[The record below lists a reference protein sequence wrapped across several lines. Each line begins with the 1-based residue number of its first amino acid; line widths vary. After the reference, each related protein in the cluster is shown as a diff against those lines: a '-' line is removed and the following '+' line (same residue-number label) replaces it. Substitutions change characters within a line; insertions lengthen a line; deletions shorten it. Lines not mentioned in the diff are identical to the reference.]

1 MAIEK
6 ELDRSKELL
15 FRKPNHFKWEG
26 LGPKKTKCCIDHI
39 NKNPYRCDD
48 CCDTYNK
55 DDLYKIESEWFCQN
69 CLCSG

>member
-6 ELDRSKELL
+6 ESTKSKERLL
-15 FRKPNHFKWEG
+15 RKPNPFKWEG
-26 LGPKKTKCCIDHI
+26 WGSNMTKHYQDHI

-55 DDLYKIESEWFCQN
+55 DDLYEIESEWFCQN
-69 CLCSG
+69 CLCPG

>member
-1 MAIEK
+1 MATGPESDK
-6 ELDRSKELL
+6 SKELL
-15 FRKPNHFKWEG
+15 LKKPNPFEWKNYQ
-26 LGPKKTKCCIDHI
+26 KKHWKRMAEDI

-55 DDLYKIESEWFCQN
+55 DDLYKVESEWFCKN

>member
-15 FRKPNHFKWEG
+15 FRKPNPFEWSSY
-26 LGPKKTKCCIDHI
+26 KKHLHKGMAKRIM
-39 NKNPYRCDD
+39 KNPYSCDE
-48 CCDTYNK
+48 CGDTYNK